1 MSSSDGRPNV
11 QLPRSHYF
19 LSIARGDSF
28 RTFALRPVAL
38 WAALALAPLAMLRGG
53 GATLYIA
60 FHDDLVGAFLDRQ
73 AEMQTAAAMRKPL
86 I

>member
-19 LSIARGDSF
+19 LSIGRGDSF
-28 RTFALRPVAL
+28 RTFALRPMAL
-38 WAALALAPLAMLRGG
+38 WAALALAPLAMFWGG